1 MVSLEKTLLLGLIAG
16 ITIFLG
22 LPLGR
27 LRRPMP
33 LVRLFLNAIAIG
45 ILLFLVW
52 DVLTH
57 AWEPVDNALSAVH
70 EHTGGLG
77 PVFGYGALFAA
88 GLSVGLLSLVG
99 YDRYLARMKQ
109 PRRIGPGAMSVR
121 ERPGRTIAALSIATW
136 SPARRLALMI
146 AVGIGLHNFA
156 EGLAIGQ
163 SAATGDVALAT
174 VLVIG
179 FAAHNATE
187 GFGIVAPLAG
197 DVDADGTQRRPS
209 WGFLLALGLIG
220 GGPTFIGTAVG
231 HGFTSEAVS
240 VVFLTL
246 AAGSIIYVVVQLL
259 SVAAKAKRMDI
270 VCYGLL
276 IGLLAG
282 FLTDAI
288 VTAGGG

>member
-1 MVSLEKTLLLGLIAG
+1 MSLERTLLLGLIAG
-16 ITIFLG
+16 ITILLG

-33 LVRLFLNAIAIG
+33 QMRLMLNAIAVG
-45 ILLFLVW
+45 VLLFLVW
-52 DVLTH
+52 DVLEH
-57 AWEPVDNALSAVH
+57 AWEPIDDALSAAH

-99 YDRYLARMKQ
+99 YERYLARMKR
-109 PRRIGPGAMSVR
+109 PSRIGPGAMSVH
-121 ERPGRTIAALSIATW
+121 ERLGPVAAGLATW

-146 AVGIGLHNFA
+146 AIGIGLHNFA

-197 DVDADGTQRRPS
+197 DLDADGTARRPS
-209 WGFLLALGLIG
+209 WGFLLLLGLIG

-231 HGFTSEAVS
+231 HGFTSDAVS

-259 SVAAKAKRMDI
+259 GVAAKARRMDI
-270 VCYGLL
+270 ICYGLL
-276 IGLLAG
+276 LGLLAG

-288 VTAGGG
+288 VTAGGA